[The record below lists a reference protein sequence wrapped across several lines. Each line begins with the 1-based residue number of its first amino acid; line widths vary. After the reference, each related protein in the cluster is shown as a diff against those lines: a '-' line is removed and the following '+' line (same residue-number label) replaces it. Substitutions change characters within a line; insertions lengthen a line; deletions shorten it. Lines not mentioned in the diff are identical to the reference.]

1 MSSEDPRG
9 PRVIPEE
16 WDRLLDLAEGT
27 DRGGPD
33 APPEPEEPEAQGA
46 FPLLTA
52 ACADLVAILIPCAM
66 ALVGLRLGGQPVPLR
81 VAPWALA
88 LGVAWWLPAAGILLR
103 VRRGTPGMLAAGL
116 AWRDEPAG
124 GRLWGTLALALLAA
138 ATLGLPLALFRRAV
152 WKRLEAPH
160 AATG

>member
-9 PRVIPEE
+9 PQTIPEE
-16 WDRLLDLAEGT
+16 WDHLLDLAEAT

-33 APPEPEEPEAQGA
+33 APPEPEEPEVQGA

-52 ACADLVAILIPCAM
+52 ACADLVAILVPCALV
-66 ALVGLRLGGQPVPLR
+66 LVGLRLGGHEVPLR

-88 LGVAWWLPAAGILLR
+88 LGVLWWVLAAAILLR

-116 AWRDEPAG
+116 AWRHEPTG
-124 GRLWGTLALALLAA
+124 GRLWGALGLALLAA

-152 WKRLEAPH
+152 WKRLDVAAP
-160 AATG
+160 AAE